1 MKKHIAI
8 FLAVVFFVVAFAG
21 CTADKTVPF
30 IARQVNG
37 DFEITLKTEDT
48 VYKKSELSQDNLF
61 KIVGEIKY
69 SGAENVTIYHGN
81 PVFVIGM
88 VDLKDKSGAD
98 LTTATQQDILTNT
111 ELAPNKTLTFEWTGE
126 DEFELTGGF
135 EKGTYTVNAFYDFT
149 IGEDGEKISG
159 SFNIPIVIE

>member
-1 MKKHIAI
+1 MKKYIAM
-8 FLAVVFFVVAFAG
+8 FLTVVFFVIAFAG

-30 IARQVNG
+30 TARQVNR
-37 DFEITLKTEDT
+37 DFEITLKADDT

-69 SGAENVTIYHGN
+69 SGKENVTIYHGN

-98 LTTATQQDILTNT
+98 ITTAAQQDILTNT
-111 ELAPNKTLTFEWTGE
+111 KFTPGQTLAFEWTGDTE
-126 DEFELTGGF
+126 YKLIGGY
-135 EKGTYTVNAFYDFT
+135 EKGIYTVNAFYDFI